1 MKLFITGA
9 AGFVGQELLRQC
21 RIQAIEAVAVDIV
34 PASFA
39 GYCQADIR
47 SSDIKKLI
55 PECADAVIHLA
66 GLSRDTDCK
75 GKIYGC
81 LESNCMATLNLM
93 EASAQKKVK
102 QFIFASSEWV
112 YGDSDKYEV
121 KDEDCLIDIRTL
133 VSEYAFSKLISE
145 QSLRLY
151 FTRGSCSV
159 TILRFGIIYGSRRH
173 NWSAVESLF
182 HGVKTR
188 DEIKVGCL
196 KTGRCFV
203 HVSDIASGI
212 LKAVGRKGFD
222 IINLGGDKFINL
234 GDVIEIS
241 KKILQKDPVIVETNP
256 QVVSMRNIS
265 SKKAKMVL
273 NWNPEID
280 METGLRNLHAFLL

>member
-21 RIQAIEAVAVDIV
+21 GLQAIDVVAVDIV
-34 PASFA
+34 PASFV
-39 GYCQADIR
+39 GYYQEDIR
-47 SSDIKKLI
+47 SPGIKELI
-55 PECADAVIHLA
+55 PEGVDAVIHLA
-66 GLSRDTDCK
+66 GLSRDADCK
-75 GKIYGC
+75 GKIYDC
-81 LESNCMATLNLM
+81 FESNCIATLNLM
-93 EASAQKKVK
+93 EASVQKKAK

-121 KDEDCLIDIRTL
+121 KDEDCLIDVRTL
-133 VSEYAFSKLISE
+133 ISEYAFSKLISE
-145 QSLRLY
+145 QSLRLC
-151 FTRGSCSV
+151 FARGSCPV

-182 HGVKTR
+182 HAVKTH

-196 KTGRCFV
+196 KTGRCFI
-203 HVSDIASGI
+203 HVSDVASGI

-234 GDVIEIS
+234 GDVIETS
-241 KKILQKDPVIVETNP
+241 KKILQKDPTIVETNP
-256 QVVSMRNIS
+256 QAASVRNIS

-280 METGLRNLHAFLL
+280 METGLRDLHSFLL